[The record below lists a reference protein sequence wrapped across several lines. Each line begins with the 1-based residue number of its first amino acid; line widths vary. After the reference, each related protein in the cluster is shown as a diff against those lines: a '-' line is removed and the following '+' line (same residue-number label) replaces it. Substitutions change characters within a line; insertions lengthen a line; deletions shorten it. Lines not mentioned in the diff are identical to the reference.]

1 MMRVHFIAIGGA
13 AMHNLAL
20 ALHSKG
26 YVVSGSDDEV
36 FEPSKTRLENV
47 GLLPDTMGWFPDK
60 ISPKIDAIILGMH
73 ARKDNPELLEAQRQG
88 LKIFSY
94 PEYLYEQ
101 SKDKTRVV
109 IAGSHGKTTITS
121 MVMHVLSKLKVD
133 FDYMVGSQ
141 IEGFDTM
148 VRLSHTAK
156 YIILEGDEYLSSPI
170 DLRSKFLWYKPH
182 VALLSGIAWDHIN
195 VFPTWDSYL
204 ETFEKFIGSIVD
216 GGYLTYFAGDKAI
229 SDMVSK
235 HTQRIQV
242 IPYQTHVHTV
252 ENAIST
258 LSTDFGPVNL
268 KVFGDHNLQNLS
280 GALNLCKQIGISD
293 KDFYFAIS
301 DFGGAAKRLQT
312 IAQNNESIAYLD
324 FAHSPSKLEATTKA
338 VKVQFHDRQLVA
350 CMELHTFSSLKK
362 EFLPLY
368 QNTMDAADI
377 AFVYFNPHTLEHKK
391 LETISAAQVQ
401 AAFGGKVK
409 VYTDSEALIKELSA
423 IKYEKTNL
431 LLMTSGNFDGVDLK
445 AFAKQL
451 IPEK

>member
-36 FEPSKTRLENV
+36 FEPSKTRLEKA
-47 GLLPDTMGWFPDK
+47 GLLPNSMGWFPDK

-88 LKIFSY
+88 LKIYSY

-121 MVMHVLSKLKVD
+121 MVMHVLSKLKFD

-204 ETFEKFIGSIVD
+204 ETFEKFISSIKD

-235 HTQRIQV
+235 HTQRVQV
-242 IPYQTHVHTV
+242 VPYQTHLHTV

-301 DFGGAAKRLQT
+301 DFGGAAKRLQI

-338 VKVQFHDRQLVA
+338 VKAQFPDRHLVA